1 MTDFVNP
8 RDVDDVA
15 GHLREM
21 TGGGLDYTFECIG
34 NVDAMRQAMD
44 ACHIGWGESCV
55 IGVDGNEF
63 TGHPYHL
70 LYGRTW
76 KGTMFG
82 GARGRTDV
90 PKIVDWYMDGKI
102 DIDELITRTLPLE
115 KINTAF
121 DLMHQGDGIRS
132 VITY

>member
-1 MTDFVNP
+1 
-8 RDVDDVA
+8 
-15 GHLREM
+15 M

-70 LYGRTW
+70 LYRENLEGHYVWGSSRD
-76 KGTMFG
+76 G
-82 GARGRTDV
+82 TDV
-90 PKIVDWYMDGKI
+90 PKIVLVHGRK
-102 DIDELITRTLPLE
+102 
-115 KINTAF
+115 N
-121 DLMHQGDGIRS
+121 
-132 VITY
+132 